1 MKLFNLTFNH
11 KKLYYFGLILTAICL
26 PISKFALS
34 VSMIFLICNWL
45 LEMEFRRKWEEL
57 KADKSILVFIGIFM
71 VHVLWLLNTSNFS
84 YAFRDLGNKAIIVLY
99 PIIIGTS
106 DKLSMQQIKKIIV
119 WFAVALVAS
128 TLISTLILVE
138 VIDYPVL
145 DLRDIS
151 AFMSHI
157 RLSLLINIGIFTLGY
172 TLFSGNFK
180 NKRIENAL
188 YSVFIVWFIV
198 FLFLLKSFTGIV
210 VFLVMFFLVLGY
222 VSFRIKELIPRL
234 FLQVGLITVFLVMAS
249 YVTHSISRFHTKNT
263 VDITNLDKY
272 TEAGNTYES
281 PNLNGV
287 LENGNYVWVYVCK
300 EELQK
305 EWEKQSEISFNGTDK
320 KGQEIKY
327 TIMRYLASKGYRKDS
342 VGVSKLSDK
351 DIAHIENGMANYIY
365 QDKYALYP
373 KIYEVLWQ
381 IDRYK
386 KGYPVLGSSVTLRII
401 FFNTA
406 IDIIE
411 NNFWFGAGTG
421 DVQDAFN
428 KQYDINE
435 SKLTQEYRYRAHNQY
450 LTFLISFGLAG
461 FLLVFFAMFYPVF
474 VHKGFKN
481 YLFVV
486 IFLIALLS
494 FINEDTLETQ
504 IGISFFTFFY
514 SLFLFGNEDSFRIK
528 QSDEGKRY

>member
-1 MKLFNLTFNH
+1 MKLFNIQFNH
-11 KKLYYFGLILTAICL
+11 KKLYYLGLILTAICL
-26 PISKFALS
+26 PLSKFALS
-34 VSMIFLICNWL
+34 VSMIILICNWL
-45 LEMEFRRKWEEL
+45 LEMEFKRKWEQL
-57 KADKSILVFIGIFM
+57 KTNKSIFVFTGIFI

-84 YAFRDLGNKAIIVLY
+84 YAFHDLGNKAILVLY

-106 DKLSMQQIKKIIV
+106 EKLSFEQIKKIIV
-119 WFAVALVAS
+119 WFVLALVAS

-138 VIDYPVL
+138 VIDYPVQ

-172 TLFSGNFK
+172 ILFSGNFK
-180 NKRIENAL
+180 NQRLENIL
-188 YSVFIVWFIV
+188 FSVFIVWFII

-222 VSFRIKELIPRL
+222 VSLSIKELIPRL

-249 YVTHSISRFHTKNT
+249 YVTHSISKFYTKHT

-281 PNLNGV
+281 PHLNGV

-305 EWEKQSEISFNGTDK
+305 EWEKRSEIPFNGTDK

-327 TIMRYLASKGYRKDS
+327 TVMRYLTSKGFRKDS
-342 VGVSKLSDK
+342 VGVSKLTDK

-365 QDKYALYP
+365 ENKYALYP
-373 KIYEVLWQ
+373 KVYEVLWQ

-386 KGYPVLGSSVTLRII
+386 KGYPVMGSSVTLRVIY
-401 FFNTA
+401 FNTA
-406 IDIIE
+406 MDIVK
-411 NNFWFGAGTG
+411 NNFWFGVGTG
-421 DVQDAFN
+421 DIQDAFY
-428 KQYDINE
+428 KQYE
-435 SKLTQEYRYRAHNQY
+435 SNHNTLQQKYKLRTHNQY
-450 LTFLISFGLAG
+450 LTFFVSFGFIG
-461 FLLVFFAMFYPVF
+461 FLLVFFAIFYPVI
-474 VHKGFKN
+474 VLKGYKN
-481 YLFVV
+481 YLFMIV
-486 IFLIALLS
+486 FLIALLS
-494 FINEDTLETQ
+494 FLNEDTLETQ
-504 IGISFFTFFY
+504 IGISFFAFFY
-514 SLFLFGNEDSFRIK
+514 SLFLFGMKTRNAAL
-528 QSDEGKRY
+528 